1 MGGHSVSLPSFLC
14 HCRIT
19 VPMFLFVH
27 NWLVSRVTRLYRNS
41 STLVDFKSACAKY
54 VHNLILSHHDGK
66 IIARVIDK
74 SMSVGSRLSCS
85 FSPGKSKCNNRHTL
99 TFVLGYHPGFHK
111 SGLRQVLLNILHD
124 YGSTINDLFGGSLS
138 IRIAWS
144 NILPP
149 AHVRLRNL

>member
-1 MGGHSVSLPSFLC
+1 MRDTEYVSWVI
-14 HCRIT
+14 RYR
-19 VPMFLFVH
+19 VP
-27 NWLVSRVTRLYRNS
+27 NTEKEYDPCTPNG
-41 STLVDFKSACAKY
+41 A
-54 VHNLILSHHDGK
+54 

-85 FSPGKSKCNNRHTL
+85 FSPGKCKCNNDRHTF
-99 TFVLGYHPGFHK
+99 TFVLGYHPGCHK
-111 SGLRQVLLNILHD
+111 SGLQQVLQNILHD

-149 AHVRLRNL
+149 AHVRLRKL